1 MLTASLVGDCV
12 LNLQVQDAK
21 EAAEVRQVVLQSG
34 AKVGLCLVKP
44 ESLKLNVLA
53 FGTASAKNKVTEKF
67 LTIRVSNHQ

>member
-1 MLTASLVGDCV
+1 LLT

-21 EAAEVRQVVLQSG
+21 EPDEVKQVVLQSG

-44 ESLKLNVLA
+44 EDLKLNILA
-53 FGTASAKNKVTEKF
+53 SGTTSAKNKVTEKF